1 MTSYLDIFEAGKE
14 TSLGVGCRL
23 RLELRHAACCVS
35 AHTVYVYSL
44 YYYSDLDKKT
54 LQYYKLQQFIICT
67 QHKILQIL
75 LIK

>member
-14 TSLGVGCRL
+14 TSLGVGCCL

-44 YYYSDLDKKT
+44 HHYRDLGNKN
-54 LQYYKLQQFIICT
+54 LV
-67 QHKILQIL
+67 IL
-75 LIK
+75 KVAAVYNVHTTTKCCRHC